1 MRHVVWGIRTPVDLP
16 VRFAWCPHPVPCAGW
31 TLRRAAKAG
40 IRCLHAARW
49 STKSRSVLTSLD
61 NACLP
66 HGVERADR
74 AKPASHRLQ
83 FGYTVYRRV
92 LGYYSGEEDALDMR
106 KAMPR
111 DVAKRSVVPLK
122 RPVRPED
129 LECD

>member
-1 MRHVVWGIRTPVDLP
+1 VPAPSPLCRVDTQTSSQGRHKVLACCQVVDQKQICSDQ
-16 VRFAWCPHPVPCAGW
+16 
-31 TLRRAAKAG
+31 
-40 IRCLHAARW
+40 
-49 STKSRSVLTSLD
+49 S
-61 NACLP
+61 CLP